1 MALQTNSSAVQAP
14 PLGGTEASSPGPVS
28 PDQGAVMHT
37 KIGVISYITPTRK
50 LTEPGM
56 IAALMDC
63 ARGCIERGEWQQ
75 IIDLT
80 HIERIHSAG
89 LECLLDIG
97 EQLASLGGW
106 LKTTHAQPTVREVLH
121 FTGIGNQ
128 IDLEELSQEILSPT
142 TGKPEEPVRLGDIL
156 LSRGAISEQQLQEV
170 IGLQDKLNKRMGEIL
185 LEKGWIEESLLLE
198 ALGKQLRLPFIK
210 LRPGLYDPDIA
221 LQIPA
226 KTCKRLGIV
235 PLFRLRHELLVATAD
250 PQQMPAFTELEELLR
265 VHVRPV
271 LACRENIQG
280 TLNSVYDD
288 GNDSL
293 TDESLDLMEPQD
305 QDLELVE
312 NTYIDDYSRIDELAE
327 GSPVIRLVNSILQ
340 RAVNDNVSDI
350 HIEPGRNTA
359 RVRFR
364 IDGLL
369 YQVMTLR
376 MELLPAL
383 VSRLKVMANL
393 DISERRLPQDGRI
406 QVQTRNRLVDL
417 RFSSLPGLYGEKVVL
432 RLLDKQHSLLD
443 INKLGMSEHSLAQYR
458 QMLQRPYGLI
468 LVTGP
473 TGSGKTTSLYAAINH
488 LNSVEKNIVTIEDPV
503 EYQLDIINQ
512 NEVKENIGLSFAKIL
527 RHVLRQDPDIV
538 LVGEI
543 RDRETASIAV
553 QAALTGHLVLSTL
566 HTNTSAGAVVRMIDM
581 GIEPY
586 LLSSALAGVV
596 AQRLIRTICSHCKTQ
611 YLAPVEI
618 CQQHGWPT
626 DGSVMLS
633 RGRGCS
639 ECYDSGF
646 KSRLAI
652 HELIPTTPSLQQLIL
667 QNPSLDALE
676 SYRIEQQVPSL
687 FEDGLDRVL
696 RGLTTAEE
704 ITRVINV

>member
-1 MALQTNSSAVQAP
+1 M
-14 PLGGTEASSPGPVS
+14 SP
-28 PDQGAVMHT
+28 
-37 KIGVISYITPTRK
+37 
-50 LTEPGM
+50 
-56 IAALMDC
+56 AAG
-63 ARGCIERGEWQQ
+63 R
-75 IIDLT
+75 
-80 HIERIHSAG
+80 
-89 LECLLDIG
+89 
-97 EQLASLGGW
+97 
-106 LKTTHAQPTVREVLH
+106 
-121 FTGIGNQ
+121 
-128 IDLEELSQEILSPT
+128 
-142 TGKPEEPVRLGDIL
+142 PEEPVRLGDIL

-198 ALGKQLRLPFIK
+198 ALGRQLRLPFIK

-226 KTCKRLGIV
+226 QTCKRLDIV
-235 PLFRLRHELLVATAD
+235 PLFRLRHELLIATAD
-250 PQQMPAFTELEELLR
+250 PQHMPAFTELEELLR
-265 VHVRPV
+265 LHVRPV
-271 LACRENIQG
+271 LACHENIQE
-280 TLNSVYDD
+280 TLNSVYADTNS
-288 GNDSL
+288 NDNLL

-312 NTYIDDYSRIDELAE
+312 NTHLDDYARIDELAE

-369 YQVMTLR
+369 YQVMALR

-383 VSRLKVMANL
+383 VSRLKVMASL

-443 INKLGMSEHSLAQYR
+443 LNKLGMSEHSLTQYR
-458 QMLQRPYGLI
+458 QMLKRPYGLI

-503 EYQLDIINQ
+503 EYQLDIVNQ
-512 NEVKENIGLSFAKIL
+512 NEVKDKIGLSFAKIL

-566 HTNTSAGAVVRMIDM
+566 HTNSSAGAVVRMIDM

-652 HELIPTTPSLQQLIL
+652 HELIPTTPTLQQLIL

-676 SYRIEQQVPSL
+676 AYRIEQQIPSL

>member
-1 MALQTNSSAVQAP
+1 
-14 PLGGTEASSPGPVS
+14 
-28 PDQGAVMHT
+28 MHT
-37 KIGVISYITPTRK
+37 KIGLISYITPTLK
-50 LTEPGM
+50 LTETGVLGAL
-56 IAALMDC
+56 AAC
-63 ARGCIERGEWQQ
+63 ASGCIERGEWQQ
-75 IIDLT
+75 IIDLS
-80 HIERIHSAG
+80 HIERVNSAA

-106 LKTTHAQPTVREVLH
+106 LKTTHAQPVVSEVLN

-128 IDLEELSQEILSPT
+128 IDLEELSQEILSAT
-142 TGKPEEPVRLGDIL
+142 AGRSEEPARLGDIL
-156 LSRGAISEQQLQEV
+156 LSRGVINEQQLTEV
-170 IGLQDKLNKRMGEIL
+170 IGLQDRLNKRMGDIL
-185 LEKGWIEESLLLE
+185 LEKGWIRETQLLE
-198 ALGKQLRLPFIK
+198 ALGGQLKLPFIT
-210 LRPGLYDPDIA
+210 LRPGLYDPEITR
-221 LQIPA
+221 QIPA
-226 KTCKRLGIV
+226 QTCKRLGIV

-271 LACRENIQG
+271 LACRENIQE
-280 TLNSVYDD
+280 TLHTVYADGDD
-288 GNDSL
+288 QLSN
-293 TDESLDLMEPQD
+293 ESLELIESQD

-312 NTYIDDYSRIDELAE
+312 KARIDDHARIDELAE

-350 HIEPGRNTA
+350 HIEPDRSTA

-376 MELLPAL
+376 LELLPAL
-383 VSRLKVMANL
+383 VSRLKVMASL

-443 INKLGMSEHSLAQYR
+443 LNKLGMNAHSLAQYR
-458 QMLQRPYGLI
+458 QLLQRPYGLI

-503 EYQLDIINQ
+503 EYQLDIVNQ
-512 NEVKENIGLSFAKIL
+512 NEVKEAIGLSFAKIL

-543 RDRETASIAV
+543 RDRETAAIAV

-566 HTNTSAGAVVRMIDM
+566 HTNNSAGAIVRMVDM

-586 LLSSALAGVV
+586 LLASALAGVV
-596 AQRLIRTICSHCKTQ
+596 AQRLIRAICSHCKTQ

-652 HELIPTTPSLQQLIL
+652 HELMPNTPALQQLIL
-667 QNPSLDALE
+667 QNPSLDTLE
-676 SYRIEQQVPSL
+676 DYRIRQQIPSL
-687 FEDGLDRVL
+687 FADGLERVR